1 MSAVFLILLGVA
13 WAVSKWLYRPVEQ
26 LTAAIDKVSRGDFTT
41 RITPSQTDEFA
52 LLTEHFN
59 HMVGRIDG
67 LVQQVVHEQ
76 TEKKQAELLALQ
88 YQIRPH
94 FMYNTLNSI
103 RFAATLQRNRTLA
116 DQLGAFIRLLEASI
130 QKKGAFI
137 ALREEVALVESF
149 VSLQKFRYSDCFTVE
164 YQVPEET
171 KGCYVPC
178 LLLQPVVENAIFH
191 GIDTRRTD
199 NRIVL
204 AAAVRDGRLHLSLW
218 DNGQGMDD
226 ETVQSLLAG
235 DPAEDKRRLT
245 GIGLCN
251 IRERLALYYGQ
262 NAQFCIT
269 SMPGEGTCAKFD
281 LPVSHDPEEYRI

>member
-1 MSAVFLILLGVA
+1 
-13 WAVSKWLYRPVEQ
+13 
-26 LTAAIDKVSRGDFTT
+26 
-41 RITPSQTDEFA
+41 
-52 LLTEHFN
+52 
-59 HMVGRIDG
+59 
-67 LVQQVVHEQ
+67 
-76 TEKKQAELLALQ
+76 
-88 YQIRPH
+88 
-94 FMYNTLNSI
+94 MYNTLNSI

-245 GIGLCN
+245 GIGLRN
-251 IRERLALYYGQ
+251 IRERLALYYGE